1 MLLHLS
7 WSLVPEL
14 EGLRPPSRKREDEVR
29 LIQAHEILVQR
40 RKISVQVSEVTP
52 GVREEA

>member
-1 MLLHLS
+1 MRH
-7 WSLVPEL
+7 
-14 EGLRPPSRKREDEVR
+14 EDEIR

-40 RKISVQVSEVTP
+40 RKISVQVSAVTL